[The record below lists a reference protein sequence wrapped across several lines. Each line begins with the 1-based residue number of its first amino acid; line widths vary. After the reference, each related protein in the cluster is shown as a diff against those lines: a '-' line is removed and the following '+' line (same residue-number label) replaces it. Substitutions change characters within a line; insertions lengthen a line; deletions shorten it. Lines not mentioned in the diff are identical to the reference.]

1 LPVSPPHKK
10 DSFPDSLTDILRPH
24 TLSLN
29 TGHWRVDDDE
39 TDLPY
44 PSMLTASVHP
54 DCPYLGNTVQTSGV
68 VNIGVYIADD
78 CRVWLVIQHK
88 YIVSMRSVRSALCRP
103 CSPMHQLSPCHHM
116 QQPMFSAMRSVR
128 CSLSHM

>member
-1 LPVSPPHKK
+1 M
-10 DSFPDSLTDILRPH
+10 
-24 TLSLN
+24 
-29 TGHWRVDDDE
+29 DDDE
-39 TDLPY
+39 PDLPY

-78 CRVWLVIQHK
+78 YRVWLVIQHK

-103 CSPMHQLSPCHHM
+103 CSPMHQLSPCRHM
-116 QQPMFSAMRSVR
+116 QQPMRSALSAMLSVIIHAGLR
-128 CSLSHM
+128 TSAQDAR